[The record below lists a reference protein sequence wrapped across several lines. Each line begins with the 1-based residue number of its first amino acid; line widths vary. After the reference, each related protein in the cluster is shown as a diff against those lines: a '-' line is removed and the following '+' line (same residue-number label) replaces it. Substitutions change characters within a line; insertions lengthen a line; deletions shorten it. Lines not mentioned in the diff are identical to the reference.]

1 MAWEWQL
8 VLAYISKV
16 TFCYASRYLKSLRL
30 FILTITW
37 DYLALV
43 LDNTYV
49 PCCMYPVCL
58 IIVEKPVCASAHPPS
73 LPLSTASSI
82 SLMKMKIMKVFANF
96 PNHCNLSV
104 TRTRAESGRGQG
116 CMASFLLISQLHQI
130 HSPPPHT
137 LHSDTGFHK

>member
-1 MAWEWQL
+1 MP
-8 VLAYISKV
+8 
-16 TFCYASRYLKSLRL
+16 F
-30 FILTITW
+30 
-37 DYLALV
+37 ALCTV
-43 LDNTYV
+43 
-49 PCCMYPVCL
+49 L
-58 IIVEKPVCASAHPPS
+58 IIVEKPVSASAHPPS

-130 HSPPPHT
+130 HSPPST
-137 LHSDTGFHK
+137 LYTLIQGFTNNFLMTLPIHILYIFYTSSKDSEGSTSHLRK